1 MVGFIFLAGFIA
13 GIFADIVIEY
23 IMNRLG
29 K

>member
-1 MVGFIFLAGFIA
+1 MVGVIFLAGFIA
-13 GIFADIVIEY
+13 GILTDIVIEY